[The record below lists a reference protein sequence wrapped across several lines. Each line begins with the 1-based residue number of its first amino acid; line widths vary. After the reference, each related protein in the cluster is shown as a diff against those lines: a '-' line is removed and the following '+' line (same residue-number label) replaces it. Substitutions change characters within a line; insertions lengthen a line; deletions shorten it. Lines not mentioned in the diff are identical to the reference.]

1 MPPTA
6 KSRLAHEDSRSTEGS
21 TVRERQIAAAAHARK
36 SKNGASTQRTGTT
49 LKELALASTQTG
61 DAEAPVPGAGVSKRE
76 RKPFAYSSSL

>member
-36 SKNGASTQRTGTT
+36 SKNGASAQRAGTT
-49 LKELALASTQTG
+49 LKELALASTQSG
-61 DAEAPVPGAGVSKRE
+61 EAEAPVPGAGVSIPEDILIRT
-76 RKPFAYSSSL
+76 